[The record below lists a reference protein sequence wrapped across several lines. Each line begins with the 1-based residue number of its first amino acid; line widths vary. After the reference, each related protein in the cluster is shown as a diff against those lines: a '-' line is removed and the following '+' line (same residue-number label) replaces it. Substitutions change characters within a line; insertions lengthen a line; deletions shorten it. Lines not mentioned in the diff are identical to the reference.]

1 MRAALALEDG
11 SFFSGRGFGACGSRG
26 GEVVFCTGMTGYQEV
41 LSDPS
46 YKGQIVTLT
55 YPEVGNYGIHLEDDE
70 ADRCYLEAFVVRNY
84 CRFPSGAGR
93 GPMVPGQTPRPRPAL
108 GEYLKERGV
117 VAIEG
122 VDTRALT
129 LKLRERGALRGMV
142 STEIFDPPELV
153 ERARA
158 LPSLVGRD
166 LAAAVTCAAPYRFA
180 EGEAGEVV
188 VLDFGVKRNI
198 LRSLAAQ
205 GFGVM
210 VVPASTSASEILS
223 RRPIGVV
230 ISNGPGDPEPLEHGI
245 RTVRALLESGT
256 PLMGICLGHQLLGL
270 ALGGATSKLKFGHHG
285 CNHPVA
291 RLSDGKVEITTQN
304 HGFVVEPA
312 SLDLDA
318 VEITHQ
324 NLNDGTLEGL
334 RLKRRPAFSVQYHP
348 EAAPGP
354 SDSAYLF
361 DHFSAMVRR
370 NT

>member
-1 MRAALALEDG
+1 MVRAALALEDG
-11 SFFSGRGFGACGSRG
+11 SFFSGRGFGAPGTRG

-41 LSDPS
+41 LTDPS

-55 YPEVGNYGIHLEDDE
+55 YPEIGNYGIHLEDDE
-70 ADRCYLEAFVVRNY
+70 ADRCYLEAFIVRSY
-84 CRFPSGAGR
+84 CRFPSGTGR
-93 GPMVPGQTPRPRPAL
+93 GAGPEAQPRSSL
-108 GEYLKERGV
+108 GDYLRARGV

-129 LKLRERGALRGMV
+129 LKLRQRGALRGVV
-142 STEIFDPPELV
+142 STEILDPPELI

-158 LPSLVGRD
+158 IPSLVGRD
-166 LAAAVTCAAPYRFA
+166 LAAEVTCAAPYRFA
-180 EGEAGEVV
+180 DGDAGEVV
-188 VLDFGVKRNI
+188 VVDFGVKRNI

-205 GFGVM
+205 RFAVT
-210 VVPASTSASEILS
+210 VVPAATPAQAILS
-223 RRPIGVV
+223 RRPAGVV
-230 ISNGPGDPEPLEHGI
+230 ISNGPGDPEPLALGI
-245 RTVRALLESGT
+245 QTVRALVDSGV

-291 RLSDGKVEITTQN
+291 RLHDDKVEITTQN

-312 SLDLDA
+312 SLDPA
-318 VEITHQ
+318 TVEITHK

-361 DHFSAMVRR
+361 DHFAEMVRR
-370 NT
+370 R